1 MNDKSAVVFD
11 TLVESILPT
20 RVVCQQVSVRSQRR
34 ADARFQADDQRIVS
48 SAVPWNLVV
57 IDFGGFSTPQPPV
70 WVRAAGGWK
79 MLGRT

>member
-34 ADARFQADDQRIVS
+34 ADARFQADDQRITK
-48 SAVPWNLVV
+48 P
-57 IDFGGFSTPQPPV
+57 
-70 WVRAAGGWK
+70 AGR
-79 MLGRT
+79 MA